1 MHFKHLDFCT
11 RGQKLVYI
19 VYTLCLCSLSLEESH
34 SWVAWF
40 PSFNNNYY
48 RQPERSM
55 LQYQLA
61 PTWIGTAFSFTLSA
75 VSGNLLNV
83 QCTFQSSQYNKII
96 RLNLAIE
103 QFFFKEKI
111 SADKNFVQKIIM
123 KTCNLQVSSP

>member
-11 RGQKLVYI
+11 HGQKLVYI

-83 QCTFQSSQYNKII
+83 QCTFHSSQYKKNHQIKSD
-96 RLNLAIE
+96 NWAI
-103 QFFFKEKI
+103 FFKEKI
-111 SADKNFVQKIIM
+111 SADKHLVQKIIM